1 MVPHEHHGSG
11 IIGGCSIVLLLEV
24 AQEVLL
30 ALQDDMARWVARGT
44 WEATTPE
51 CDDDTCLT
59 GSYVLSLPALKDT
72 TKTFLAAQFELIT
85 LRVLR
90 PVLMS

>member
-59 GSYVLSLPALKDT
+59 GSYAEPASCQRHNKD
-72 TKTFLAAQFELIT
+72 FSGS
-85 LRVLR
+85 
-90 PVLMS
+90 PV